1 MVEGANALM
10 LDIDFGTYPYV
21 TSSSCSVGGAS
32 TGLGIPAR
40 FLTDVR
46 TQRLAASFASGATLI
61 SRLVR
66 FLVFAKPTPQGQACC
81 MPAAAFVAS
90 SIFRVPLRRLTRCRQ
105 GWRRAVSFRVPGRRR
120 KAVANGACPR

>member
-46 TQRLAASFASGATLI
+46 YFSYHVVRWLTRFFWLI
-61 SRLVR
+61 LR
-66 FLVFAKPTPQGQACC
+66 FLELPKLTPQGRN
-81 MPAAAFVAS
+81 VAKTVIYFS
-90 SIFRVPLRRLTRCRQ
+90 HDFRLVHLH
-105 GWRRAVSFRVPGRRR
+105 
-120 KAVANGACPR
+120 

>member
-40 FLTDVR
+40 YLTDVR
-46 TQRLAASFASGATLI
+46 PGAPPQRLPVLLAMLI
-61 SRLVR
+61 SRLAR
-66 FLVFAKPTPQGQACC
+66 FLVFAKHTPQGQGC
-81 MPAAAFVAS
+81 
-90 SIFRVPLRRLTRCRQ
+90 
-105 GWRRAVSFRVPGRRR
+105 
-120 KAVANGACPR
+120 